1 MTTRKTRLYSGSRRS
16 ARATAAIS
24 EGSGRVLI
32 NKIPVELVTPYMA
45 RERILT
51 PIELAGDYRDKV
63 DLDVRVSGGG
73 YMGQAEASAIAISR
87 AFSKCFN
94 SKEVRQVIVDFDKHI
109 LSGDP
114 RRKEAKKFGGARARR
129 KKQKSYC

>member
-1 MTTRKTRLYSGSRRS
+1 LTTRKTRLYSGSRKS

-87 AFSKCFN
+87 AFDKWF
-94 SKEVRQVIVDFDKHI
+94 KTKDLRQRIVEFDKHL

-114 RRKEAKKFGGARARR
+114 RRKEAKKFGGPRARR
-129 KKQKSYC
+129 KKQKSYR